1 MNCPMCNEPCE
12 YDEITD
18 TYYCGDCNYLFGED
32 DIIEDEEVEV
42 EVVKD
47 KTRINFI
54 SNIILS
60 VFCTLPFVDMLI
72 PVAMSKADV
81 DEKYIHAY
89 AARLLAR
96 MLIVAGL
103 LILYI
108 TTVMEDRVKL
118 QTTVHNKLS
127 ELHETVVTLNYNNE
141 PLEKIDLT
149 SKTLDEVLAEVE
161 VEEVVD
167 VQYYYEDDF
176 LFLNDAVITGAKA
189 KDIIASCE
197 EKRVAILVNTKAIT
211 KKYNNTTYANFGYI
225 VDDAVLAE
233 SKVAYMYNDKLSN
246 ITSLVTD
253 DLGEYVYESTESLDV
268 SRYIYYINKSNS
280 YKINVVSNEGIVIAI
295 VLTEVQ

>member
-1 MNCPMCNEPCE
+1 MNCPICNEPCE

-32 DIIEDEEVEV
+32 DIIEDEET

-108 TTVMEDRVKL
+108 TTVMEDRVEL
-118 QTTVHNKLS
+118 QTNVHNKLS
-127 ELHETVVTLNYNNE
+127 ALHETMVTLNYNNE

-149 SKTLDEVLAEVE
+149 SKTLNEVLAEVE

-176 LFLNDAVITGAKA
+176 LFLNDAVITGSVA
-189 KDIIASCE
+189 KDIIASCN

-233 SKVAYMYNDKLSN
+233 SKVAYMYDNKLSN
-246 ITSLVTD
+246 ITSLATD

-268 SRYIYYINKSNS
+268 SRYIYYINKTNS
-280 YKINVVSNEGIVIAI
+280 YKINMVSNEGIVVAI